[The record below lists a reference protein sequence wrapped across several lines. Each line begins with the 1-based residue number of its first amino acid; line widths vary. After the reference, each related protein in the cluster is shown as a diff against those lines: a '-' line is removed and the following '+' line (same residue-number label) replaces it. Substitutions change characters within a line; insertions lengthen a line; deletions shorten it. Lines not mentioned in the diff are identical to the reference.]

1 MKWWFIQ
8 WILMTMWWWSLWF
21 WGNLFWDDGY
31 TLLRASTVPTT
42 VGPLVPRDVSMTSR
56 FIWNWLMIRT
66 SGGTLMKGTWNWG
79 CLFDLVCLPAR
90 TKIWYI
96 YIYIHYIYYIYT
108 HIWEII
114 YDIYIYIYGV
124 SECIWALSP
133 YVLCQVCIHQV
144 LTSQGADQRRAQLQ
158 TGEVPIALL
167 HQHGMMVAFSPVLG
181 AWWLSK
187 KHEKTTVVRCMRVLV
202 ECGAYESILR
212 ISMSIIVMTAMLFV
226 LCGCAVVFQVCI
238 VYGGC
243 MFIHLVWV

>member
-1 MKWWFIQ
+1 
-8 WILMTMWWWSLWF
+8 
-21 WGNLFWDDGY
+21 
-31 TLLRASTVPTT
+31 
-42 VGPLVPRDVSMTSR
+42 
-56 FIWNWLMIRT
+56 MIRT

-79 CLFDLVCLPAR
+79 ACLILFVCQRELRFD
-90 TKIWYI
+90 IYI
-96 YIYIHYIYYIYT
+96 YIYIRTLHIYT

-114 YDIYIYIYGV
+114 YDIYIYIHGV

-133 YVLCQVCIHQV
+133 YVLCQVCSHQV
-144 LTSQGADQRRAQLQ
+144 LASQGADQRRAQLQ

-167 HQHGMMVAFSPVLG
+167 HQHGMMVAFPPVLG

-187 KHEKTTVVRCMRVLV
+187 KPLLDDVRVLV

-226 LCGCAVVFQVCI
+226 LCGCAVVFQVCV

>member
-1 MKWWFIQ
+1 
-8 WILMTMWWWSLWF
+8 
-21 WGNLFWDDGY
+21 
-31 TLLRASTVPTT
+31 
-42 VGPLVPRDVSMTSR
+42 
-56 FIWNWLMIRT
+56 MIRT

-79 CLFDLVCLPAR
+79 CLFDLVCLPAKLR
-90 TKIWYI
+90 FDI
-96 YIYIHYIYYIYT
+96 YIYIHYIYT

-114 YDIYIYIYGV
+114 YDIYGV

-187 KHEKTTVVRCMRVLV
+187 KHEKPLLLDVWEYWWNVGRMR
-202 ECGAYESILR
+202 AFYESVWVSSWWRRCCLCY
-212 ISMSIIVMTAMLFV
+212 VGALLCFKCV
-226 LCGCAVVFQVCI
+226 LCMGVVCL
-238 VYGGC
+238 
-243 MFIHLVWV
+243 FI